1 MGWLCPW
8 NLFFV
13 SIRTYR
19 YSKEFAFLGGFGS
32 MLATYLFLLIL
43 TTAGAYFMGSSIK
56 RFVVGFT
63 ILYWVTVAA
72 NTAGNFAYLAATPN
86 NLEKF
91 GIGWSLGFGEL
102 GFVIALVL
110 GLVILGMTIATK
122 TVGAMGLASTVIFRG
137 ICAVVEAYLI
147 YWPVVYI
154 IVRKFFKFTPEWA
167 APMASGISICGVAAA
182 IALFGFILWV
192 GLGISYLFYH
202 GILPPVVGS

>member
-1 MGWLCPW
+1 
-8 NLFFV
+8 
-13 SIRTYR
+13 
-19 YSKEFAFLGGFGS
+19 

-91 GIGWSLGFGEL
+91 GIGWSLGLGEL

-110 GLVILGMTIATK
+110 GLVIGIFSRRPR
-122 TVGAMGLASTVIFRG
+122 ASCLR
-137 ICAVVEAYLI
+137 L
-147 YWPVVYI
+147 PS
-154 IVRKFFKFTPEWA
+154 R
-167 APMASGISICGVAAA
+167 SGISKRA
-182 IALFGFILWV
+182 
-192 GLGISYLFYH
+192 S
-202 GILPPVVGS
+202 SS